1 MRKFSAALARFVMDF
16 AKALLT
22 PARGRHSARRQ
33 RSTRV
38 RRYART
44 LPPAPTRTTGVT
56 RTTAAAGTTGVT
68 IPERS
73 SPPPPRREPSP
84 THLEEPALIRPYHHA
99 HEQELR
105 RIQEQANARLRAWTT
120 QPPATHDQEPLFTP
134 ARPPSTPHTPAPQV
148 PAPRIPAPRVP
159 AKFDQLTHLSRIRQ
173 RQQHRLT
180 GTGTSVKGAAV

>member
-44 LPPAPTRTTGVT
+44 LPPAPAR
-56 RTTAAAGTTGVT
+56 TTGVT

-73 SPPPPRREPSP
+73 SPPPPRRAPSP

-134 ARPPSTPHTPAPQV
+134 ARPPAPPPTPQV
-148 PAPRIPAPRVP
+148 PAPHPRARVP
-159 AKFDQLTHLSRIRQ
+159 ASS
-173 RQQHRLT
+173 
-180 GTGTSVKGAAV
+180 TSSPTCPGSDNANNTA

>member
-1 MRKFSAALARFVMDF
+1 ALARFVMDF

-56 RTTAAAGTTGVT
+56 RATAAAGTTGVT

-73 SPPPPRREPSP
+73 SPPPPRPEPSP
-84 THLEEPALIRPYHHA
+84 THLAHPTVLPPHPHAHEPAL
-99 HEQELR
+99 R
-105 RIQEQANARLRAWTT
+105 RTQEQATARLRAWTT
-120 QPPATHDQEPLFTP
+120 RPPATHDQEPLFTP
-134 ARPPSTPHTPAPQV
+134 ARPPSPPRPPAPQV
-148 PAPRIPAPRVP
+148 PAPRIPAPR
-159 AKFDQLTHLSRIRQ
+159 
-173 RQQHRLT
+173 
-180 GTGTSVKGAAV
+180 

>member
-56 RTTAAAGTTGVT
+56 VSG
-68 IPERS
+68 RS

-120 QPPATHDQEPLFTP
+120 QPPATHGQEPLFPP
-134 ARPPSTPHTPAPQV
+134 ARPPSTPHVPAPQV

>member
-56 RTTAAAGTTGVT
+56 RATAAAGTTGVT

-73 SPPPPRREPSP
+73 SPPPPRRHPSP
-84 THLEEPALIRPYHHA
+84 TRLAEPALIRPYHHA
-99 HEQELR
+99 HGRELR
-105 RIQEQANARLRAWTT
+105 LIQEQANARLRACTT
-120 QPPATHDQEPLFTP
+120 QPAASHGQEPLFTP
-134 ARPPSTPHTPAPQV
+134 ARPPSSPHTPAPQV
-148 PAPRIPAPRVP
+148 SAPRIPAP
-159 AKFDQLTHLSRIRQ
+159 
-173 RQQHRLT
+173 
-180 GTGTSVKGAAV
+180 